1 MGLLG
6 DSWEDPRTAAILN
19 LAGGLLSQRNLGAG
33 LVQGMQ
39 GYTSSMLAAKK
50 AQQEEEERKQLLA
63 QRAAQELRAQQQF
76 VLQQQL
82 GGLQVNEA
90 ARAAAEREAQ
100 AARDDQF
107 RSSIPS
113 PQGQALRAL
122 GTNASPTLANA
133 ERMPQVDPRSQFLF
147 DALQARQIK
156 PMDYLTATQK
166 DTTPIKLGA
175 NERLL
180 EPKTNRVLVDAMPDP
195 AKMSPVAQ
203 LMSEMNALPPGDP
216 RRAIYQNAISKATT
230 HQPGT
235 TVTVQPDSLG
245 LKPKD
250 RFDMEQKLAT
260 DFTAATKTDR
270 GIVSVSSDLN
280 NILKQPG
287 SLKDQAAIYKFAKFL
302 DPDGA
307 VREADY
313 AAIVKTAGG
322 LDYVKNMF
330 NKAMT
335 GEQLGPKQRAEMD
348 SLVRSMAGVAQT
360 RINGFKKRFGA
371 NARMYNLDPDNVFQ
385 VGGEDAAP
393 LSLQDAA
400 AAELARRQGR
410 N

>member
-39 GYTSSMLAAKK
+39 GYTSAMLAAKK

-113 PQGQALRAL
+113 PRAAALQALGAD
-122 GTNASPTLANA
+122 ASPTAANA
-133 ERMPQVDPRSQFLF
+133 ARMPQVDPRSQFLF
-147 DALQARQIK
+147 DALQARQLK

-216 RRAIYQNAISKATT
+216 RRAIYQNAITKATT
-230 HQPGT
+230 HQAPVNVTYGAPVAGVDNNGNPVFFQPG
-235 TVTVQPDSLG
+235 
-245 LKPKD
+245 KD
-250 RFDMEQKLAT
+250 GGAPAIVPGVRPNQKLGEKQQNQVVGIDALGQAVDEYVGALSTWKKPDALNADKRAQIGTVYNNMMLQAKEAYNLGVLNGPDLQIMEAVVRNPLTMTGMVTSNEALAKQAT
-260 DFTAATKTDR
+260 DLKRIMNKIKANINKTPGKPDQEPV
-270 GIVSVSSDLN
+270 GVDDLVN
-280 NILKQPG
+280 Q
-287 SLKDQAAIYKFAKFL
+287 Y
-302 DPDGA
+302 
-307 VREADY
+307 
-313 AAIVKTAGG
+313 
-322 LDYVKNMF
+322 
-330 NKAMT
+330 
-335 GEQLGPKQRAEMD
+335 
-348 SLVRSMAGVAQT
+348 RS
-360 RINGFKKRFGA
+360 R
-371 NARMYNLDPDNVFQ
+371 
-385 VGGEDAAP
+385 
-393 LSLQDAA
+393 
-400 AAELARRQGR
+400 
-410 N
+410 